1 MAHQLAVT
9 ALSSCL
15 YVYKLVWSEASVTP
29 VKKGPHG
36 RSAVIKLVHVS
47 LSHFSTANGPYY
59 YLVLVLLLNRG

>member
-36 RSAVIKLVHVS
+36 RSVVIKLADDVS
-47 LSHFSTANGPYY
+47 LSHFSTANRPYY
-59 YLVLVLLLNRG
+59 YLV